1 MIIYMFPGQGSQV
14 PGMGKELFDLFPEHC
29 ERASQQLGYDLKA
42 LCLSDKAQQL
52 NDTAFTQPALYV
64 ICSLSFLK
72 ENNNPDLV
80 VGHSLGLYPALFAA
94 KAFSFEQGL
103 TLVAQRATLMAK
115 VNNGSMMAEKKKKVD
130 LLDDLLL
137 QNGYY
142 DIDIANYNSPTQL
155 VLSGKQDRLNEFKP
169 ILEQLGYRVLPLTV
183 SGAFHSRYMKQAA
196 TAFSDFLGNQIF
208 RPLETKVISTTH
220 GGLITENHLLEE
232 LTYQLVKPV
241 RWRQTIDY
249 LLKHYPNAEFQEIGP
264 GKVLASLNQQIQALR
279 IDKE

>member
-1 MIIYMFPGQGSQV
+1 
-14 PGMGKELFDLFPEHC
+14 
-29 ERASQQLGYDLKA
+29 
-42 LCLSDKAQQL
+42 
-52 NDTAFTQPALYV
+52 
-64 ICSLSFLK
+64 
-72 ENNNPDLV
+72 
-80 VGHSLGLYPALFAA
+80 
-94 KAFSFEQGL
+94 
-103 TLVAQRATLMAK
+103 
-115 VNNGSMMAEKKKKVD
+115 MMAVLGEKVD